1 MTGGSNACVHIND
14 PKHWRERAKEAR
26 AIADEMNDREAKQT
40 MLGIARDYVR
50 LAERAERG
58 QGVCHSQSSPLPG
71 SRTRAG
77 LLKLSRRSLVISGAI
92 ASETETFL
100 YR

>member
-1 MTGGSNACVHIND
+1 MPAYIIND

-50 LAERAERG
+50 LAERAEA
-58 QGVCHSQSSPLPG
+58 
-71 SRTRAG
+71 RA
-77 LLKLSRRSLVISGAI
+77 RSLPQSK
-92 ASETETFL
+92 
-100 YR
+100 

>member
-1 MTGGSNACVHIND
+1 MPASIIND

-50 LAERAERG
+50 LAERAEA
-58 QGVCHSQSSPLPG
+58 
-71 SRTRAG
+71 RA
-77 LLKLSRRSLVISGAI
+77 RSLPQSK
-92 ASETETFL
+92 
-100 YR
+100 

>member
-1 MTGGSNACVHIND
+1 MPASIIND

-50 LAERAERG
+50 LAERAEARAM
-58 QGVCHSQSSPLPG
+58 SLPQS
-71 SRTRAG
+71 
-77 LLKLSRRSLVISGAI
+77 K
-92 ASETETFL
+92 
-100 YR
+100 